1 MTSRT
6 FLWYSS
12 SNIMLSITYVDF
24 ISNVLFYI
32 QFLPN
37 LTKFI
42 SPMSSH
48 LFLWSLC
55 FMLNKSSSR
64 SGLLQRP
71 IGAWRNRNLSS
82 VIGPIF
88 LSPPSLILLLPHL
101 LPPSP
106 SEITLWCK
114 IDLLCARKFC
124 CAYRYEITF
133 WATEGRVARDL
144 VWHGGQEYLL
154 WFSGSNVKY
163 VFVFSVSLS
172 MVVSRSGM

>member
-6 FLWYSS
+6 FPWYSS
-12 SNIMLSITYVDF
+12 SYNMLSVTYVDF
-24 ISNVLFYI
+24 ICNVLFYI

-37 LTKFI
+37 LTKFV
-42 SPMSSH
+42 SSMSGL

-55 FMLNKSSSR
+55 FMHKSYSR

-71 IGAWRNRNLSS
+71 IGAWRNRLLSS

-88 LSPPSLILLLPHL
+88 LSPPSLTLLMPHL
-101 LPPSP
+101 LAPLP

-114 IDLLCARKFC
+114 LDLLCARKFC

-133 WATEGRVARDL
+133 WATEGRVTRDL
-144 VWHGGQEYLL
+144 VWRGGQEYLL
-154 WFSGSNVKY
+154 SYSHSNVKY

-172 MVVSRSGM
+172 MDVSRSGL